1 MFARHLLGAFATVS
15 AIALAAPPACA
26 EDWPTRPL
34 NHGGAVCRRQRIGHG
49 RPILAAGLATPL
61 GQQVIV
67 ENVGGAGG
75 MTGTA
80 RVANAAPDG
89 YQFSLGSVDTMA
101 INQTLYKKPL
111 YHSDTDFAPV
121 GLVIEQPIILIV
133 RADLP
138 VTTLQEFVAYAKAN
152 QGKMQFGSAGPGSG
166 SHLACA
172 RANAAMGAEPTHVPY
187 RGSAQAMQ
195 DLAAGRIDFF
205 CALGAAAMAPLEG
218 KTAKAVAILL
228 ASARR
233 CFRISRA

>member
-1 MFARHLLGAFATVS
+1 MRRG
-15 AIALAAPPACA
+15 LADTAA
-26 EDWPTRPL
+26 D
-34 NHGGAVCRRQRIGHG
+34 HGGAVCCRQRIRHG
-49 RPILAAGLATPL
+49 GADSAAGLATPL

-111 YHSDTDFAPV
+111 YHSDTDFTPV

-152 QGKMQFGSAGPGSG
+152 QGKMQFGSAGPR
-166 SHLACA
+166 LWI
-172 RANAAMGAEPTHVPY
+172 P
-187 RGSAQAMQ
+187 
-195 DLAAGRIDFF
+195 
-205 CALGAAAMAPLEG
+205 
-218 KTAKAVAILL
+218 
-228 ASARR
+228 
-233 CFRISRA
+233 SRLRPR